1 MFECQ
6 GQHTGYVASFP
17 FGIHCFSDS
26 PGSVLGKEAFVWS
39 TGAGGERFYCLQRR
53 INLLGMKYIFLLLV
67 QPEY

>member
-26 PGSVLGKEAFVWS
+26 PGSVLGKEAFVWC
-39 TGAGGERFYCLQRR
+39 TGAGGEW
-53 INLLGMKYIFLLLV
+53 FLLSSEENKFAGNEIHFLA
-67 QPEY
+67 PGTA